1 MEALQNIPK
10 ELYFPKDD
18 SIIVRLYGQFGVPT
32 TRDLILISSDP
43 MEIRKELFHVPTVS
57 VCYRAIYTV
66 RVGEARRARVRRRT
80 CASECTCCW
89 RWRARWW

>member
-10 ELYFPKDD
+10 ELYFPKED

-32 TRDLILISSDP
+32 TRDLILISADP
-43 MEIRKELFHVPTVS
+43 TEIRKELFNVPTVS

-66 RVGEARRARVRRRT
+66 RVRAGARR
-80 CASECTCCW
+80 EE
-89 RWRARWW
+89 

>member
-1 MEALQNIPK
+1 MKALQNIPK

-80 CASECTCCW
+80 CESECTCCW
-89 RWRARWW
+89 PWRARWW